1 MGTVADESVRLLHA
15 LGAAVPP
22 EGMGDR
28 FDARRGRRSASSGSP
43 SAERP
48 GCACGS
54 GMAPE
59 CQICPVCLGLRMLR
73 DKHPDV
79 ILALADLV
87 ADVAS
92 SLRAFGEDQRDDP
105 GNRPR

>member
-1 MGTVADESVRLLHA
+1 
-15 LGAAVPP
+15 
-22 EGMGDR
+22 
-28 FDARRGRRSASSGSP
+28 
-43 SAERP
+43 
-48 GCACGS
+48 
-54 GMAPE
+54 MAPE

-92 SLRAFGEDQRDDP
+92 SLRAFAEDQRDDP

>member
-1 MGTVADESVRLLHA
+1 VGTVADEAVRLLHA

-59 CQICPVCLGLRMLR
+59 CQIWMLR